1 MQWKLKWSDTTEEK
15 HLSLTGHLEELR
27 YRLLVSLITV
37 GVCFAALYPFS
48 ETLLT
53 LVHLPIQDEQLYMLS
68 PAEAFIVHL
77 KLAIFGA
84 IVLSVPMLLYQIW
97 AFVAP
102 GLYPNEKEY
111 ALPFVFVATGFFLL
125 GGLFAYF
132 VMLPFALK
140 FLIGFGG
147 ALIQPMISVTNYVSF
162 VTMTML
168 VFGVVFELPVILVFL
183 AKMGIVTPT
192 HLRGFR
198 RYAIVGAFIIGA
210 ILTPPDVVSQ
220 AMLAGPL
227 LVLYELS
234 IWACEWFAKPKVS
247 EERENDT
254 L

>member
-27 YRLLVSLITV
+27 NRLIISLITV

-84 IVLSVPMLLYQIW
+84 IVLAVPMLLYQLW

-102 GLYPNEKEY
+102 GLYQNEKRY
-111 ALPFVFVATGFFLL
+111 ALPFVLVATVFFLF
-125 GGLFAYF
+125 GGLFAF
-132 VMLPFALK
+132 FIMLPFALR
-140 FLIGFGG
+140 FLLGFGG
-147 ALIQPMISVTNYVSF
+147 SLIQPMISVTNYVSF
-162 VTMTML
+162 VTTMML

-183 AKMGIVTPT
+183 AKMGIVTPA
-192 HLRGFR
+192 HLRSFR
-198 RYAIVGAFIIGA
+198 KYAIVGAFIIGA

-220 AMLAGPL
+220 VMLAGPL
-227 LVLYELS
+227 LVLYEVS
-234 IWACEWFAKPKVS
+234 IWACEWFAKPKAS
-247 EERENDT
+247 EDH
-254 L
+254 

>member
-1 MQWKLKWSDTTEEK
+1 MQWKLKWSDTSEEK

-27 YRLLVSLITV
+27 YRLLLAIITV
-37 GVCFAALYPFS
+37 AVCFAALYPFS
-48 ETLLT
+48 ETLLM
-53 LVHLPIQDEQLYMLS
+53 LAHLPIQDEQLYMLS
-68 PAEAFIVHL
+68 PAEAFVVHL

-84 IVLSVPMLLYQIW
+84 IVLAVPMLLYQLW

-102 GLYPNEKEY
+102 GLYPNEKQY
-111 ALPFVFVATGFFLL
+111 ALPFVLIATGFFML
-125 GGLFAYF
+125 GGLFAFF

-147 ALIQPMISVTNYVSF
+147 SLIQPMISVTNYVSF

-183 AKMGIVTPT
+183 AKMGIVTPA
-192 HLRGFR
+192 HLHSFR

-220 AMLAGPL
+220 VMLAGPL
-227 LVLYELS
+227 LVLYEVS
-234 IWACEWFAKPKVS
+234 IWACELFAKPKAS
-247 EERENDT
+247 EDHQ
-254 L
+254 

>member
-15 HLSLTGHLEELR
+15 QLSLVGHLEELR

-53 LVHLPIQDEQLYMLS
+53 LVHVPIQNEQLYMLS
-68 PAEAFIVHL
+68 PAEAFVVHL

-84 IVLSVPMLLYQIW
+84 IVVSVPMLLYQLW

-102 GLYPNEKEY
+102 GLYANEKQY
-111 ALPFVFVATGFFLL
+111 ALPFVLVATGFFML

-132 VMLPFALK
+132 VMLPVALK

-147 ALIQPMISVTNYVSF
+147 SLIQPMISVTNYVSF
-162 VTMTML
+162 VTTMML
-168 VFGVVFELPVILVFL
+168 VFGAVFELPVILVFL
-183 AKMGIVTPT
+183 AKMGVVTPAY
-192 HLRGFR
+192 LRAFR
-198 RYAIVGAFIIGA
+198 KYAIVGAFIIGA
-210 ILTPPDVVSQ
+210 VLTPPDVVSQ
-220 AMLAGPL
+220 VMLAGPL

-234 IWACEWFAKPKVS
+234 IWACELFAKPKVI
-247 EERENDT
+247 EEN
-254 L
+254 